1 MTFNCKLLFF
11 FLTLLL
17 LIIHPQPQLTFAM
30 ATESVAS
37 VASSTGSQHGS
48 ITLSPDDTTNNCTND
63 FNIDFD
69 PERDEAICSTLE
81 IKRDYKRTIIPEL
94 RDTAKKYGRWSPRR
108 PQQEVI
114 INTSAL
120 AQAFPDF
127 SQPGTPNDTFSLE
140 APRGRKGKHPANTI
154 TSSNLEYTSDAN
166 TPMINLSSNLRLMQT
181 PKQRAEPTQP
191 TIYEDATRGHANV
204 RNFSNSTQARTHTT
218 AYLNNH
224 KSKNLPETH
233 FATEQKENIPPIPQ
247 HKASTRATYAS
258 NASRIISGERRTLK
272 DLHARVADESDG
284 SFIGS
289 ERPASVTFQPKNTRF
304 NKTTEKKQTQTH
316 IFTPSSVNGNPIGGT
331 QHSFFVTT
339 ALNSVSN
346 TQTNGLP
353 TVHNGKVVQVP
364 KPLNFNHA
372 DNVELPAEEEDIYE
386 TARKLKEQVAELE
399 GALLAAFDK
408 MDFIRADSAKA
419 ADAMFAENQS
429 LKGEIRTLKSQL
441 AQSQQNATLTM
452 EKQEFALK
460 DQVDQM
466 RSEKEE
472 NARKFRIQ
480 QSALQRQ
487 IELLLSEKQEF
498 TRNTQTLQKQQ
509 SALENQVDELL
520 REKDDSTRSLQVQQ
534 SALQNQLDQLLQ
546 EKEEDMKEFE
556 KQQSILR
563 RQFEQLLQEK
573 KQRTQAWQQKEIA
586 FQTEIQRRDELLQK
600 LTNVTHEI
608 KESTQKTDFVKTT
621 RTSKSPSSRSTK
633 QKSVSQH
640 LGQDLPSKVMK
651 QAFGQYPAPT
661 QHIRTAAPS
670 EQQQDNTQNSQEAS
684 FDENT
689 EELQVTQHSENDS
702 ILEGSNYSDILGH
715 GVMPGIRQRLR
726 DIRAAKKQQLEVED
740 EASAQ
745 EDTINSGRSS
755 RAPSINMTGEQR
767 AARDDTIQTIQSG
780 RSSHA
785 PSIRGTGG
793 ILKNTNAPTQED
805 LTGRFSIKSA
815 RSTARNEQDHT
826 SRSNTH
832 RRHRSLVDEDHTT
845 KSNTTHRRHHSESII
860 HTNTRRQKDDD
871 DMTSAY
877 LVADIDAAK
886 RSKSKQRPV
895 LSANARQVLD
905 GLCEHQHNRKNCAI
919 CLRLA
924 SFDTNSAGKKTIL
937 VQKPVPVSKR
947 STSPVPYEDEPTLRP
962 AVAPGIALATVLKAL
977 EDEVAH
983 LKMRQ
988 AEVVQAYTKHNASF
1002 AKRERIEM
1010 KAELESLLSKIEA
1023 KSDQIYALYDV
1034 LEGQAQAGQE
1044 MSVDEVEITLNR
1056 MQLELE
1062 EELPWEGIDSD

>member
-1 MTFNCKLLFF
+1 M
-11 FLTLLL
+11 
-17 LIIHPQPQLTFAM
+17 
-30 ATESVAS
+30 
-37 VASSTGSQHGS
+37 
-48 ITLSPDDTTNNCTND
+48 
-63 FNIDFD
+63 
-69 PERDEAICSTLE
+69 
-81 IKRDYKRTIIPEL
+81 
-94 RDTAKKYGRWSPRR
+94 
-108 PQQEVI
+108 
-114 INTSAL
+114 
-120 AQAFPDF
+120 
-127 SQPGTPNDTFSLE
+127 
-140 APRGRKGKHPANTI
+140 
-154 TSSNLEYTSDAN
+154 
-166 TPMINLSSNLRLMQT
+166 
-181 PKQRAEPTQP
+181 
-191 TIYEDATRGHANV
+191 
-204 RNFSNSTQARTHTT
+204 
-218 AYLNNH
+218 
-224 KSKNLPETH
+224 
-233 FATEQKENIPPIPQ
+233 
-247 HKASTRATYAS
+247 RATYAS

-289 ERPASVTFQPKNTRF
+289 ERPASITFQPKNTRF
-304 NKTTEKKQTQTH
+304 SKVTEKKQAQTH
-316 IFTPSSVNGNPIGGT
+316 IFTPSSVNGNPAGAT
-331 QHSFFVTT
+331 QHSFFVAS
-339 ALNSVSN
+339 ALNSASN

-353 TVHNGKVVQVP
+353 AVHNGKVVQAP
-364 KPLNFNHA
+364 KPLNFHHA

-408 MDFIRADSAKA
+408 IDFIKADTAKA
-419 ADAMFAENQS
+419 ANAMTAENQS

-441 AQSQQNATLTM
+441 AQSQQNATLTI

-460 DQVDQM
+460 DQVDQI

-472 NARKFRIQ
+472 NARKFRSQ
-480 QSALQRQ
+480 QSALQLQ
-487 IELLLSEKQEF
+487 VELLLSEKQEV
-498 TRNTQTLQKQQ
+498 TRNTETLQKQQ
-509 SALENQVDELL
+509 SALRNQVDELL
-520 REKDDSTRSLQVQQ
+520 REKDDSAWSLQAQQ

-556 KQQSILR
+556 KQQSILT
-563 RQFEQLLQEK
+563 RQFEQLLQET
-573 KQRTQAWQQKEIA
+573 KQRTQAWQQKETA
-586 FQTEIQRRDELLQK
+586 FQSEIQRRDELLQK
-600 LTNVTHEI
+600 LTNVTLEI
-608 KESTQKTDFVKTT
+608 KESTQKTDFVTT
-621 RTSKSPSSRSTK
+621 ARASKSPSSRSTK
-633 QKSVSQH
+633 QKSVSKH

-651 QAFGQYPAPT
+651 QAQNHMEDIQAASVNLHSNHQQSSLAHNKQGQTNQAPYQALDFNLHQQAFGQNPAPT
-661 QHIRTAAPS
+661 LHTRTAAPS
-670 EQQQDNTQNSQEAS
+670 EQQQDNTQNPQEAS

-689 EELQVTQHSENDS
+689 EELQVTQHSENHS

-715 GVMPGIRQRLR
+715 GVMPGIRQHLR
-726 DIRAAKKQQLEVED
+726 DLRAAKKQQLEAED
-740 EASAQ
+740 QAFAQ

-755 RAPSINMTGEQR
+755 RAPSIKMTDAQR
-767 AARDDTIQTIQSG
+767 AACDDTIQTIQSG

-785 PSIRGTGG
+785 PSVRGTRG
-793 ILKNTNAPTQED
+793 ILKNANAPTQED

-815 RSTARNEQDHT
+815 RSTARIELDHRG
-826 SRSNTH
+826 RSNTH
-832 RRHRSLVDEDHTT
+832 RRHRSLVDEDHAT
-845 KSNTTHRRHHSESII
+845 KSNTSHRRHHSETTI
-860 HTNTRRQKDDD
+860 HTNIRRQKEDD

-886 RSKSKQRPV
+886 HSKGKERPV

-924 SFDTNSAGKKTIL
+924 SFDTYPVGKKTIL

-962 AVAPGIALATVLKAL
+962 AVAPGVALATVLKAL

-988 AEVVQAYTKHNASF
+988 AEVVQAYTQHNASF

-1056 MQLELE
+1056 MDLELE